1 MLNSAPEPA
10 ARALRA
16 RWAQLEVSEPHL
28 ALPEAAGRLGATPLA
43 LLEARVHDGLVPLEP
58 NWPALAA
65 NLCAFGRVSVRSERP
80 GCVLELCGTFGAP
93 RCLPDALSFDGPQI
107 ALHADP
113 RRWSGAYA
121 FEVLTRLRTRRG
133 LSFCDD
139 DGELAWTLELIA
151 GSNRRVLDAF
161 LDVFAD
167 RREERPA
174 PALRPLDERGHTPCA
189 TAEALAL
196 QWAASGRSAS
206 LEPLLWRNG
215 LAYERVLRQ
224 RARGCAQALAPESV
238 GATLELSARRG
249 LALRVAAGGRS
260 TLLAG
265 RVEGRFATAG
275 AWWNLVGEAGALH
288 VAASAIGEV
297 WRLHG
302 RRTTL
307 EVFDRERRPL
317 LSLAEHAPLEQAD
330 SLSWSSLL
338 LAVDGAVPSGVTR
351 RP

>member
-10 ARALRA
+10 TRTLRA
-16 RWAQLEVSEPHL
+16 RWAQLEVTEPHL
-28 ALPEAAGRLGATPLA
+28 GLPEAASRLGATPLA
-43 LLEARVHDGLVPLEP
+43 LLEARVHDGLAPLEP

-93 RCLPDALSFDGPQI
+93 RCGADALGFDGPQLT
-107 ALHADP
+107 LHADP

-133 LSFCDD
+133 LVFCDD

-189 TAEALAL
+189 TAESLAL
-196 QWAASGRSAS
+196 QWGASGRSAS

-224 RARGCAQALAPESV
+224 RARGCAQALAPAAV
-238 GATLELSARRG
+238 GAALELCARRG
-249 LALRVAAGGRS
+249 LALRASAGGRS

-265 RVEGRFATAG
+265 RVEGRFAGAG
-275 AWWNLVGEAGALH
+275 AWWNLAGDSGALH
-288 VAASAIGEV
+288 VAAREIGEV

-317 LSLAEHAPLEQAD
+317 LSLGEHAPNEPSD
-330 SLSWSSLL
+330 SLAWSSLL
-338 LAVDGAVPSGVTR
+338 LALDGAPPSR
-351 RP
+351 SARLP